1 MEVGGSPQTRLD
13 GAAIMRPVV
22 LAQCARCSQLLPPPL
37 WFLLHLARLS
47 SAGDTP
53 VGPPWATGKALRCDG
68 FRSTA
73 APWAQKTPREPATTT
88 LSAGSTSSNAVL
100 TGERLPFTGLS
111 PEPFSL
117 ATSW

>member
-1 MEVGGSPQTRLD
+1 MELGGSPQLRLD

-22 LAQCARCSQLLPPPL
+22 QAQCACCSRLLPPPL
-37 WFLLHLARLS
+37 WLLLHLARLS

-53 VGPPWATGKALRCDG
+53 VGRPWATGKASRCDG

-73 APWAQKTPREPATTT
+73 APWAQKTQREPATTT

-100 TGERLPFTGLS
+100 IGERLLFTGLS